1 MSTPIDAPRSSG
13 RRWLSVLGWVWT
25 LLLVVGL
32 ALIAYK
38 MTPRDALD
46 LGEDGF
52 GYFMVFGV
60 PLLVLLPI
68 TVLTWLITG
77 IARFV
82 SKRADRWVP
91 WIRLGMVVM
100 TIVAIIATRTLRPS
114 VNPITPE
121 SEPGYLALASA
132 AREQM
137 KGSTWKEISL
147 DPDPNRFSKGDFPDS
162 VAKRLDSMVPA
173 YWPRY
178 LLRIWA
184 DDHCVILARGSG
196 MLGMVGIRI
205 YDHGPVV
212 SYSEEELRKNPYL
225 PCQTRITDRIWF
237 FTSE

>member
-1 MSTPIDAPRSSG
+1 MSMPIDAPRPSG

-25 LLLVVGL
+25 LLLVIAL

-38 MTPRDALD
+38 TAPRDALD
-46 LGEDGF
+46 LREDGF
-52 GYFMVFGV
+52 AYVMIVGG

-77 IARFV
+77 VARFV

-91 WIRLGMVVM
+91 WIRLGMIVLAM
-100 TIVAIIATRTLRPS
+100 TVIIATRMLRPS

-121 SEPGYLALASA
+121 SEPDYLALASA

-137 KGSTWKEISL
+137 DGTTWKEISL
-147 DPDPNRFSKGDFPDS
+147 DPDANRFSKGDFPDS

-178 LLRIWA
+178 LLRIRA
-184 DDHCVILARGSG
+184 DDHCVVLSRGSG
-196 MLGMVGIRI
+196 MLGMIGVRI

-212 SYSEEELRKNPYL
+212 LHSEDELSKNPYL
-225 PCQTRITDRIWF
+225 PRQTRITDRLWF
-237 FTSE
+237 FSSD

>member
-1 MSTPIDAPRSSG
+1 MSAPTDVSRFGG
-13 RRWLSVLGWVWT
+13 RQWWSMLGWIWT
-25 LLLVVGL
+25 LLLVFVL
-32 ALIAYK
+32 SLIAYK
-38 MTPRDALD
+38 IMPRDALD

-60 PLLVLLPI
+60 PLVVLLPI

-100 TIVAIIATRTLRPS
+100 TMAAIMATRALRLP

-121 SEPGYLALASA
+121 SEPVYLALASA
-132 AREQM
+132 AREQLE
-137 KGSTWKEISL
+137 GVTWKIISL
-147 DPDPNRFSKGDFPDS
+147 DSDPNHFSQRDFPES
-162 VAKRLDSMVPA
+162 VAKRFDQMVPA

-178 LLRIWA
+178 LLQIRA
-184 DDHCVILARGSG
+184 DDHCVVLARGSG

-205 YDHGPVV
+205 YDQGPVV
-212 SYSEEELRKNPYL
+212 SYSDEELRKNPYL
-225 PCQTRITDRIWF
+225 PRQTRITDRIWF